1 MISLKSKLAG
11 NTPVYGSWL
20 TLAQPSIPEIMAPA
34 GFDFLVVDMEHSAID
49 LSQAQAL
56 VQSIQAQ
63 GVAALI
69 RVGDQDANRIKRA
82 MDTGVDG
89 VIVPMIKTREEA
101 EAAVAAVR
109 YPPFGRRGVGL
120 ARAQKYGFGFQEYM
134 KWLVKESVVIGI
146 IEHHEAFNNLEGILD
161 VDGLDGTI
169 IGPYDLSGSLGFPG
183 EYDRK
188 EVSKLIARYE
198 AVGLKMNKS
207 IGFHVVQP
215 DVKMVR
221 QYQKRGYRILAV
233 GLDSLF
239 LGLKCRETMND
250 IRRVQ

>member
-1 MISLKSKLAG
+1 
-11 NTPVYGSWL
+11 
-20 TLAQPSIPEIMAPA
+20 MAPA

-69 RVGDQDANRIKRA
+69 RVGDQDPNRIKRA
-82 MDTGVDG
+82 MDSGIDG

-109 YPPFGRRGVGL
+109 YPPLGKRGVGL
-120 ARAQKYGFGFQEYM
+120 ARAQKYGFGFQDYK
-134 KWLVKESVVIGI
+134 KWLHEESIVIGI
-146 IEHHEAFNNLEGILD
+146 IEHHEAIRNLEAILS

-183 EYDRK
+183 EFDRP
-188 EVSKLIARYE
+188 EVRRLIKRYE
-198 AVGLKMNKS
+198 SIGRKTNKPM
-207 IGFHVVQP
+207 GFHVVQP
-215 DVKMVR
+215 DVKKVR
-221 QYQKRGYRILAV
+221 EYQKLGYRILAV
-233 GLDSLF
+233 GLDTLF
-239 LGLKCRETMND
+239 LGLKCRETMSD
-250 IRRVQ
+250 IRRAK